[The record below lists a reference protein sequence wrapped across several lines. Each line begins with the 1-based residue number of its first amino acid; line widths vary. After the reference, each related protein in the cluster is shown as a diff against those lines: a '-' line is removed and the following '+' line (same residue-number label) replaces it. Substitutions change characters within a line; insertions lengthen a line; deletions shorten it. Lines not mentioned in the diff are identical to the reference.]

1 MCGGGGY
8 LILVEHEYL
17 NLQKSNVI
25 SVTPLYFRS
34 LKGHVNFYHI
44 NFATHDGDFLS
55 SLLELDG
62 SLGITSIHTPFS
74 ENAHCPPTTFTL
86 VNAALLATAGWLGSR

>member
-1 MCGGGGY
+1 MFGSQIVWWWGGI
-8 LILVEHEYL
+8 LNLVEHEYL

-62 SLGITSIHTPFS
+62 SLGITSATYPFLR
-74 ENAHCPPTTFTL
+74 ECTLPPQPRL
-86 VNAALLATAGWLGSR
+86 P